1 LTLTH
6 KNIIYSSA
14 TSTRSRSSLAA
25 CGFHVNV
32 GEYTNANTNSTNNMI
47 RTRTRNT
54 NIKTY
59 VLLALLAVV
68 NVTWLLAVMNHLHKS
83 LPPDTRGFK
92 TIKDAADV
100 HADLLSNNRTIN
112 DINVINSATGK
123 VFRGERIRTYDG
135 AQSYNCGCPLLPRS
149 DTSSRD
155 CHRRAGVASRMLC

>member
-1 LTLTH
+1 
-6 KNIIYSSA
+6 
-14 TSTRSRSSLAA
+14 
-25 CGFHVNV
+25 
-32 GEYTNANTNSTNNMI
+32 
-47 RTRTRNT
+47 
-54 NIKTY
+54 
-59 VLLALLAVV
+59 LALLAVV

-135 AQSYNCGCPLLPRS
+135 ERRFSVSVWFADSNS
-149 DTSSRD
+149 NSNSNIAHNDDTTTNRNRD
-155 CHRRAGVASRMLC
+155 SKDTTITTLKQYVVKYL